1 LKSSASGVRKENI
14 QVEKSFFLE
23 GLLYRGK
30 TVSIIELRF
39 NDYLA
44 CFVNISPFLVSL
56 KWSQPSAEIPG
67 IAELG
72 RYDHFSRFIYESG
85 LKT

>member
-14 QVEKSFFLE
+14 QVEKSFFLK

-30 TVSIIELRF
+30 TVSIIKLMF

-44 CFVNISPFLVSL
+44 CFVNISPFLVDL
-56 KWSQPSAEIPG
+56 HWSQASTEIPCTD
-67 IAELG
+67 ELG
-72 RYDHFSRFIYESG
+72 RNDHFPGFIYKSP
-85 LKT
+85 